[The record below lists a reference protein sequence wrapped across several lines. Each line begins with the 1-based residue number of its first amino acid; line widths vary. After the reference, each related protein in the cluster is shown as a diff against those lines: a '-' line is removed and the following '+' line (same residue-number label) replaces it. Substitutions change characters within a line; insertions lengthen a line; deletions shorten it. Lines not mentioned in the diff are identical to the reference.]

1 MVTAELISSVY
12 IRKKIIKFELA
23 IESSLLTPRAS
34 SSAGIWVQ
42 WVADTHTSNWQ
53 QAAARQKAEGTE
65 PSPVLQRGAVL
76 SFLVSTATVEVSQL
90 FPSHSQV

>member
-23 IESSLLTPRAS
+23 IELSLLTPRAS
-34 SSAGIWVQ
+34 RSAGTWVQ
-42 WVADTHTSNWQ
+42 WVANTHTSSWQ
-53 QAAARQKAEGTE
+53 QTAARQRAEGTE
-65 PSPVLQRGAVL
+65 LSPVLQRGVVL

-90 FPSHSQV
+90 FPSHSQG